1 MRKHSRNEVELVIW
15 RAVGASPAEVWTLVF
30 ADAAEW
36 LEFMQGTARTL
47 RFRIAQGLPVWEVF
61 HFDEAQ
67 PASPF
72 GCIFLDPPFWVSLRT
87 QTSTQKERFPAEKDR
102 KAFTRVTVDVPES
115 AGTLA

>member
-1 MRKHSRNEVELVIW
+1 MTQHSKKEKELVIW
-15 RAVGASPAEVWTLVF
+15 RVVGASPAEVRTLVF
-30 ADAAEW
+30 ADPAEW
-36 LEFMQGTARTL
+36 LEFMKGTARTL
-47 RFRIAQGLPVWEVF
+47 RFRTVRGQPVWQVF